1 MPRRFPTRI
10 ASLPYDRH
18 ALVCYVRDRDLL
30 RSPALIIEPKIRGF
44 ICTTAHPVGC
54 ATNVQRQI
62 DHVVVKGAIPSG
74 RKRVLVLGCSTGYGL
89 ASRIVNTFGSAADT
103 VGVSFERPP
112 AENKTASAGWYNNR
126 AFEQRAAAAGRKAVT
141 IEGDA
146 FSDAIKA
153 EAIEAIKANLGQVD
167 LIVYSVASPVRTDP
181 VDGITY
187 RSAIK
192 PYGTSV
198 TSKTLNTGTG
208 EVSEISVEPATE
220 EEAASTVKV
229 MGGEDWELWIKA
241 LSDAGV
247 LADGFQSLNYTYLGS
262 ELTWP
267 IYHKGTLG
275 KAKADLDRAAAAIR
289 AQFGEQAAHVVA
301 LKAVVTQASSAIPVV
316 PLYGTLLIKV
326 EDEMGLG
333 EGPIQQI
340 DRLFRVKLQGEPA
353 LDEAARIR
361 VDDWELSDTM
371 QAELKKRWVLLNTE
385 NLSAL
390 ADLPKYREEFLRLFG
405 FGLGGVDY
413 SADVDPQVV
422 PAT

>member
-1 MPRRFPTRI
+1 M
-10 ASLPYDRH
+10 
-18 ALVCYVRDRDLL
+18 
-30 RSPALIIEPKIRGF
+30 IIEPKIRGF
-44 ICTTAHPVGC
+44 ICTTAHPTGC

-62 DHVVVKGAIPSG
+62 DHVVVKGPIASN

-89 ASRIVNTFGSAADT
+89 ASRIVNTFGSDADT

-112 AENKTASAGWYNNR
+112 AETKPASAGWYNNR
-126 AFEQRAAAAGRKAVT
+126 AFENRAKAAGRTAVT

-153 EAIEAIKANLGQVD
+153 ETIEAIKANLGQVD
-167 LIVYSVASPVRTDP
+167 LIVYSLASPVRTDP
-181 VDGITY
+181 KTGETY
-187 RSAIK
+187 RSVIK

-220 EEAASTVKV
+220 EEAAATVKV
-229 MGGEDWELWIKA
+229 MGGEDWELWIAA
-241 LSDAGV
+241 LAEAGV
-247 LADGFQSLNYTYLGS
+247 LADGFLTLNYTYLGS

-275 KAKADLDRAAAAIR
+275 KAKGDLDRAAKAIR
-289 AQFGEQAAHVVA
+289 GQFGEHAANVVA

-333 EGPIQQI
+333 EGTIEQI
-340 DRLFRVKLQGEPA
+340 DRLFRDKLQAPVA
-353 LDEAARIR
+353 LDDASRVR
-361 VDDWELSDTM
+361 VDDWELSQTVQDEM
-371 QAELKKRWVLLNTE
+371 KRRWAMLSTE
-385 NLSAL
+385 NLGEL
-390 ADLPKYREEFLRLFG
+390 ADLGKYRVEFLKLFG

-413 SADVDPQVV
+413 SEDLDPRHIG
-422 PAT
+422 

>member
-1 MPRRFPTRI
+1 M
-10 ASLPYDRH
+10 
-18 ALVCYVRDRDLL
+18 
-30 RSPALIIEPKIRGF
+30 IIEPKIRGF

-62 DHVVVKGAIPSG
+62 DHVVVKGAIPST

-89 ASRIVNTFGSAADT
+89 ASRIVTTFGSDADT

-112 AENKTASAGWYNNR
+112 AEGKTASAGWYNNR
-126 AFEQRAAAAGRKAVT
+126 AFEKRAQAAGRVAVT

-146 FSDAIKA
+146 FADATKA
-153 EAIEAIKANLGQVD
+153 EAIAAIKDKLGQVD

-181 VDGITY
+181 VDGVAY
-187 RSAIK
+187 RSVIK
-192 PYGTSV
+192 PYGAPV

-208 EVSEISVEPATE
+208 EVSTISVEPATE
-220 EEAASTVKV
+220 EEAAATVKV

-241 LSDAGV
+241 LSEAGV
-247 LADGFQSLNYTYLGS
+247 LAEGFQSLNYTYLGS
-262 ELTWP
+262 KLTWP

-289 AQFGEQAAHVVA
+289 ASHGEHTAHVVA

-316 PLYGTLLIKV
+316 PLYGTVLIKV

-340 DRLFRVKLQGEPA
+340 DRLFRDKLQGDIA
-353 LDEAARIR
+353 VDDENRIR

-371 QAELKKRWVLLNTE
+371 QAELTRRWEALNTE
-385 NLSAL
+385 NLADL
-390 ADLPKYREEFLRLFG
+390 ADLQKYRAEFLRLFG
-405 FGLGGVDY
+405 FGLSGVDY
-413 SADVDPQVV
+413 SADLDPTV
-422 PAT
+422 PA

>member
-1 MPRRFPTRI
+1 M
-10 ASLPYDRH
+10 
-18 ALVCYVRDRDLL
+18 
-30 RSPALIIEPKIRGF
+30 IIEPKIRGF

-62 DHVVVKGAIPSG
+62 DHVVVKGAIPSD

-89 ASRIVNTFGSAADT
+89 ASRIVTTFGSDADT

-112 AENKTASAGWYNNR
+112 AEGKTASAGWYNNR
-126 AFEQRAAAAGRKAVT
+126 AFEKRAEAAGRVATT

-146 FSDAIKA
+146 FSDATKA
-153 EAIEAIKANLGQVD
+153 EAIAAIKDKLGQVD
-167 LIVYSVASPVRTDP
+167 LVVYSVASPVRTDP
-181 VDGITY
+181 KDGVTY

-192 PYGTSV
+192 PYGAAV

-208 EVSEISVEPATE
+208 EVSTISVEPATE
-220 EEAASTVKV
+220 DEAAATVKV

-247 LADGFQSLNYTYLGS
+247 LADGFLSLNYTYLGS

-275 KAKADLDRAAAAIR
+275 KAKGDLDRAATAIR
-289 AQFGEQAAHVVA
+289 ATHGEHAAHVVA

-316 PLYGTLLIKV
+316 PLYGTVLIKV

-333 EGPIQQI
+333 EGPIEQI
-340 DRLFRVKLQGEPA
+340 DRLFRAKLQGDIA
-353 LDEAARIR
+353 ADDENRIR
-361 VDDWELSDTM
+361 VDDWELSETM
-371 QAELKKRWVLLNTE
+371 QAELAKRWEELTTE
-385 NLSAL
+385 NLADL

-405 FGLGGVDY
+405 FGLSGVDY
-413 SADVDPQVV
+413 SADLDPTI
-422 PAT
+422 PA

>member
-1 MPRRFPTRI
+1 M
-10 ASLPYDRH
+10 
-18 ALVCYVRDRDLL
+18 
-30 RSPALIIEPKIRGF
+30 IIEPKIRGF

-62 DHVVVKGAIPSG
+62 DHVVVKGEIPS
-74 RKRVLVLGCSTGYGL
+74 RRRRVLVLGCSTGYGL
-89 ASRIVNTFGSAADT
+89 ASRIVTTFGSSADT
-103 VGVSFERPP
+103 IGVSFERPP
-112 AENKTASAGWYNNR
+112 AEGKTASAGWYNNR
-126 AFEQRAAAAGRKAVT
+126 AFEQRAKAAGRTAIT

-153 EAIEAIKANLGQVD
+153 ETVEAIRQNLGQVD
-167 LIVYSVASPVRTDP
+167 LIVYSLASPVRTDP
-181 VDGITY
+181 KDGVTY
-187 RSAIK
+187 RSVIK
-192 PYGTSV
+192 PYGASV

-220 EEAASTVKV
+220 EEAAATVKV
-229 MGGEDWELWIKA
+229 MGGEDWELWINA
-241 LSDAGV
+241 LSQAGV

-289 AQFGEQAAHVVA
+289 ATHGEHAAHVVA

-340 DRLFRVKLQGEPA
+340 DRLFRDKLQGQLA
-353 LDEAARIR
+353 VDDAGRIR
-361 VDDWELSDTM
+361 VDDWELSETM
-371 QAELKKRWVLLNTE
+371 QKELARRWAVLNTE

-390 ADLPKYREEFLRLFG
+390 ADLPKYRQEFLKLFG

-413 SADVDPQVV
+413 GADVDPMTV
-422 PAT
+422 PAA

>member
-1 MPRRFPTRI
+1 M
-10 ASLPYDRH
+10 
-18 ALVCYVRDRDLL
+18 
-30 RSPALIIEPKIRGF
+30 IIEPKIRGF

-62 DHVVVKGAIPSG
+62 DHVVVKGPVPSG
-74 RKRVLVLGCSTGYGL
+74 FKRVLVLGCSTGYGL
-89 ASRIVNTFGSAADT
+89 ASRIVTTFGSGADT

-112 AENKTASAGWYNNR
+112 AEGKTASAGWYNNR
-126 AFEQRAAAAGRKAVT
+126 AFEQRAKAAGRVAVT
-141 IEGDA
+141 VEGDA
-146 FSDAIKA
+146 FSNAIKA
-153 EAIEAIKANLGQVD
+153 EAIEAVRTNLGQVD

-181 VDGITY
+181 VDGMTY

-192 PYGTSV
+192 PYGSAV

-208 EVSEISVEPATE
+208 EVSEIAVEPATE

-229 MGGEDWELWIKA
+229 MGGEDWELWIAA
-241 LSDAGV
+241 LSEAGV

-289 AQFGEQAAHVVA
+289 ARFGAHAAHVVA

-326 EDEMGLG
+326 MDEMGIG
-333 EGPIQQI
+333 EGTIEQI
-340 DRLFRVKLQGEPA
+340 DRLFRVKLQGDIA
-353 LDEAARIR
+353 LDEDGRVR
-361 VDDWELSDTM
+361 VDDWELSGIV
-371 QAELKKRWVLLNTE
+371 QAELKKRWAALTTE
-385 NLSAL
+385 SLPAL
-390 ADLPKYREEFLRLFG
+390 ADLPKYRQEFLKLFG

-422 PAT
+422 PAN

>member
-1 MPRRFPTRI
+1 M
-10 ASLPYDRH
+10 
-18 ALVCYVRDRDLL
+18 
-30 RSPALIIEPKIRGF
+30 IIEPKIRGF

-62 DHVVVKGAIPSG
+62 DHVVIKGAIPSP

-89 ASRIVNTFGSAADT
+89 ASRIVTTFGSDADT
-103 VGVSFERPP
+103 VGVSFERAPTP
-112 AENKTASAGWYNNR
+112 DKTASAGWYNNR
-126 AFEQRAAAAGRKAVT
+126 AFEYRAKAAGRVAVT

-153 EAIEAIKANLGQVD
+153 EAIEAIRSHLGQVD
-167 LIVYSVASPVRTDP
+167 LVVYSVASPVRTDP
-181 VDGITY
+181 KDGVSY

-192 PYGTSV
+192 PYGAPV

-208 EVSEISVEPATE
+208 EVSEISVEPASE
-220 EEAASTVKV
+220 EEAAATVKV
-229 MGGEDWELWIKA
+229 MGGEDWELWIAA

-289 AQFGEQAAHVVA
+289 AKHGEHAAHVVA

-340 DRLFRVKLQGEPA
+340 DRLFRDKLQGELQ
-353 LDEAARIR
+353 LDDAGRIR
-361 VDDWELSDTM
+361 VDDWELSPTM
-371 QAELKKRWVLLNTE
+371 QKELAKRWAMLDTD
-385 NLSAL
+385 NLAEL
-390 ADLPKYREEFLRLFG
+390 ADLPKYRQEFLKLFG

-413 SADVDPQVV
+413 GADVDPQVV
-422 PAT
+422 PAK

>member
-1 MPRRFPTRI
+1 M
-10 ASLPYDRH
+10 
-18 ALVCYVRDRDLL
+18 
-30 RSPALIIEPKIRGF
+30 IIEPKIRGF

-62 DHVVVKGAIPSG
+62 DHVVVKGPIPSA

-89 ASRIVNTFGSAADT
+89 ASRIVNTFGSDADT

-112 AENKTASAGWYNNR
+112 AEGKTASAGWYNNR
-126 AFEQRAAAAGRKAVT
+126 AFENRAKAAGRIAVT
-141 IEGDA
+141 VEGDA

-153 EAIEAIKANLGQVD
+153 EAVEAIRANLGQVD

-181 VDGITY
+181 KDGVSY

-192 PYGTSV
+192 PYGSQV

-208 EVSEISVEPATE
+208 EVSEITVEPATE
-220 EEAASTVKV
+220 EEAAATVKV

-241 LSDAGV
+241 LGDAGV
-247 LADGFQSLNYTYLGS
+247 LADGFRSLNYTYLGS

-267 IYHKGTLG
+267 IYHHGTLG
-275 KAKADLDRAAAAIR
+275 RAKADLDRAAATIR
-289 AQFGEQAAHVVA
+289 AEHGEQAANVVA

-340 DRLFRVKLQGEPA
+340 DRLFRSKLQGEVA

-361 VDDWELSDTM
+361 VDDWELSETV
-371 QAELKKRWVLLNTE
+371 QAELKTRWAALTTE
-385 NLSAL
+385 TLPAL
-390 ADLPKYREEFLRLFG
+390 ADLPKYREEFLKLFG

-413 SADVDPQVV
+413 SQDVDPQVV
-422 PAT
+422 N